1 MIIAATLT
9 VVYRPCDRQPG
20 SSSKS
25 LKVSGLKL
33 EPLILQLK
41 ASSLNVTVDTG
52 FAAQYHAPA
61 IALVSR
67 LLPESALRFI
77 TFKMSQPATAI
88 PQKLFFKIGEVCEL
102 AGVQAHV
109 LRYWETEFPMLAP
122 QKNRAGQRTYRRKDV
137 EMALR
142 IKELLYDEQYTIAGA
157 KKKLATELRSPGR
170 DTGAATAKAPVRS
183 LQPPPSLA
191 ARFTSTPPAPQPS
204 APRLTGEQRASLKH
218 VADQLREILDLLDQG
233 DAALQELKESSKQ
246 K

>member
-1 MIIAATLT
+1 
-9 VVYRPCDRQPG
+9 
-20 SSSKS
+20 
-25 LKVSGLKL
+25 
-33 EPLILQLK
+33 
-41 ASSLNVTVDTG
+41 
-52 FAAQYHAPA
+52 
-61 IALVSR
+61 
-67 LLPESALRFI
+67 
-77 TFKMSQPATAI
+77 MSQPATSI

-157 KKKLATELRSPGR
+157 KKKLATELRAPAREG
-170 DTGAATAKAPVRS
+170 GPVPAKAPMRS

-191 ARFTSTPPAPQPS
+191 ARFTSSTPAPTPTPV
-204 APRLTGEQRASLKH
+204 AAETKLTPEQRASLK
-218 VADQLREILDLLDQG
+218 AIAGQLREILDLLDQG
-233 DAALQELKESSKQ
+233 DAELQALRESKP